1 MPIPA
6 LPLLI
11 AGIGAVAALA
21 LSGKKKG
28 APTSGTY
35 TLDANLSP
43 AETKQVLGA
52 IATSKDPSELNQ
64 YATEMDAQHHPLAA
78 NALRMR
84 AAMLTPGAAL
94 PDAQGLD
101 GNMDPATKTA
111 VLHALA
117 TETDPNKL
125 MTFAGTIQL
134 QYPIAAGLLVA
145 KADALGGGTPTQA
158 PQPGIPVAN
167 PADVAQQAQQAV
179 QQATQQAQ
187 QTIAQLPAAPAP
199 STAIPPSLLAQVNAA
214 LTSSDGNALDA
225 AAQALM
231 GSPVANGP
239 QAQAALAALQLAAA
253 KLQTVGLPGASTL
266 DNVLPPAKQPMPAPN
281 AINGV
286 PPAPPP
292 DGTVWVLATN
302 ADVARDGVA
311 SRYQALLSSQAVGF
325 ESHETWNGHLWK
337 FRVLSHTTDPGL
349 TSYAKDV
356 KGWVAQPQSVLAP
369 SAPAAPPTQAPAII
383 PPAPA
388 PPAAPS
394 TIQGPSTTI
403 QLSRV
408 QQAALAMR
416 NALVAHSYKQAD
428 QPFYVAFQAA
438 AGISPT
444 DGFPGAGGTM
454 PVLDKVL
461 ATFGATLPAGFPRY
475 PWHSRTPSGATG
487 PAAYDGVNA
496 PRWADWTSAV
506 VATSGRRQFVTR
518 MMA

>member
-28 APTSGTY
+28 TPTSGTY

-43 AETKQVLGA
+43 AETQQVLGA
-52 IATSKDPSELNQ
+52 IATSKDPAELNQ

-94 PDAQGLD
+94 PDAHGLD

-145 KADALGGGTPTQA
+145 KADALGGGTPAQA
-158 PQPGIPVAN
+158 PQAGIPVAN
-167 PADVAQQAQQAV
+167 PSDVAQQAQQAV

-187 QTIAQLPAAPAP
+187 QTIAQLPPGPAP
-199 STAIPPSLLAQVNAA
+199 STAIPPSILSQVNAA
-214 LTSSDGNALDA
+214 LSSGNGNALDA

-231 GSPVANGP
+231 SSPVASGP

-253 KLQTVGLPGASTL
+253 KLQVAPAQTL

-286 PPAPPP
+286 PPAGPP

-302 ADVARDGVA
+302 SDVARDGVA
-311 SRYQALLSSQAVGF
+311 ARYQAILSSQPVGF
-325 ESHETWNGHLWK
+325 ESHETFNGNLWK
-337 FRVLSHTTDPGL
+337 FRVISSATDPGL
-349 TSYAKDV
+349 TTYAKDV
-356 KGWVAQPQSVLAP
+356 KGWVAQPQSVLGP
-369 SAPAAPPTQAPAII
+369 SAPPTQAVI

-394 TIQGPSTTI
+394 TLQGPSTSV

-416 NALVAHSYKQAD
+416 NALVAHGYKKAD
-428 QPFYVAFQAA
+428 QALYVAFQSA
-438 AGISPT
+438 AGLSPA

-454 PVLDKVL
+454 PKLDQVL
-461 ATFGATLPAGFPRY
+461 ATFGSSLPAGFPRY
-475 PWHSRTPSGATG
+475 PWHSKTPSGATG
-487 PAAYDGVNA
+487 TAAYDGVNA
-496 PRWADWTSAV
+496 PTWATWTAPV
-506 VATSGRRQFVTR
+506 VATSGRRQFITR

>member
-43 AETKQVLGA
+43 ADTQQVLGA
-52 IATSKDPSELNQ
+52 IANSKDPAELNQ

-117 TETDPNKL
+117 TETDPSKL

-145 KADALGGGTPTQA
+145 KADALGGGTPAQA

-167 PADVAQQAQQAV
+167 PADVAQQATQAV

-187 QTIAQLPAAPAP
+187 QAIAQLPAAPAP
-199 STAIPPSLLAQVNAA
+199 STALPASLLSQINAA
-214 LTSSDGNALDA
+214 LASNNPIALEA
-225 AAQALM
+225 AAKAIDD
-231 GSPVANGP
+231 SPVGGGP
-239 QAQAALAALQLAAA
+239 QAAAAMAALQVAAA
-253 KLQTVGLPGASTL
+253 KLQAGMSGVQTP
-266 DNVLPPAKQPMPAPN
+266 DNVLPPQKQPMAPPN

-302 ADVARDGVA
+302 ADVSRDGVA
-311 SRYQALLSSQAVGF
+311 GRYQAILGSQPVGF
-325 ESHETWNGHLWK
+325 ESHETFNGHLWK
-337 FRVLSHTTDPGL
+337 FRVISNSTDPGL
-349 TSYAKDV
+349 TTYAKDV
-356 KGWVAQPQSVLAP
+356 KGWVAQPQSVVAP
-369 SAPAAPPTQAPAII
+369 SPTAPPTQAPAVI

-394 TIQGPSTTI
+394 TLQGPSTSI

-416 NALVAHSYKQAD
+416 NALVAHSYKKVD
-428 QPFYVAFQAA
+428 QPLYVAFQAA

-454 PVLDKVL
+454 PKLDQVL
-461 ATFGATLPAGFPRY
+461 ATFGASLPAGFPRY

-487 PAAYDGVNA
+487 TAAYDGVNA
-496 PRWADWTSAV
+496 PTWASWTAPV
-506 VATSGRRQFVTR
+506 VATSGRRQFITR

>member
-43 AETKQVLGA
+43 ADTQQVLGA
-52 IATSKDPSELNQ
+52 IANSKDPAELNQ

-117 TETDPNKL
+117 TETDPSKL

-145 KADALGGGTPTQA
+145 KADALGGGTPAQA

-167 PADVAQQAQQAV
+167 PADVAQQATQAV

-187 QTIAQLPAAPAP
+187 QAIAQLPAAP
-199 STAIPPSLLAQVNAA
+199 PPSGAISPAILAQINAA
-214 LTSSDGNALDA
+214 LVSGDANQMEA
-225 AAQALM
+225 AAQAL
-231 GSPVANGP
+231 VASQGTMPSP
-239 QAQAALAALQLAAA
+239 QAQAAMTALQVAAA
-253 KLQTVGLPGASTL
+253 KLQAAPAQTL
-266 DNVLPPAKQPMPAPN
+266 DNVLPPTKQPMAPPN

-286 PPAPPP
+286 APAPPP

-311 SRYQALLSSQAVGF
+311 GRYQAILGSQPVGF
-325 ESHETWNGHLWK
+325 ESHETFNGHLWK
-337 FRVLSHTTDPGL
+337 FRVISNSTDPGL
-349 TSYAKDV
+349 TTYAKDV
-356 KGWVAQPQSVLAP
+356 KGWVAQPQSVVAP
-369 SAPAAPPTQAPAII
+369 SPAAPPTQAPAVI

-394 TIQGPSTTI
+394 TLQGPSTSV

-416 NALVAHSYKQAD
+416 NALVAHSYKKVD
-428 QPFYVAFQAA
+428 QPLYVAFQAA

-454 PVLDKVL
+454 PKLDQVL
-461 ATFGATLPAGFPRY
+461 ATFGASLPAGFPRY

-487 PAAYDGVNA
+487 TAAYDGVNA
-496 PRWADWTSAV
+496 PTWASWTAPV
-506 VATSGRRQFVTR
+506 VATSGRRQFITR

>member
-1 MPIPA
+1 MPVPA

-43 AETKQVLGA
+43 ADTQQVLGA
-52 IATSKDPSELNQ
+52 IANSKDPAELNQ
-64 YATEMDAQHHPLAA
+64 YATEMDAKGHPLAA

-84 AAMLTPGAAL
+84 AAMLTPGAPL

-145 KADALGGGTPTQA
+145 KANALGGGTPAQA
-158 PQPGIPVAN
+158 PQAGIPVAN
-167 PADVAQQAQQAV
+167 PADVAQQATQAV

-187 QTIAQLPAAPAP
+187 QAIAQLPPAPAP
-199 STAIPPSLLAQVNAA
+199 STAIPSALLSQVNAA
-214 LTSSDGNALDA
+214 LSSGDANALEA
-225 AAQALM
+225 AAQSLLA
-231 GSPVANGP
+231 SPVANGP

-253 KLQTVGLPGASTL
+253 KLQAAPAQTL
-266 DNVLPPAKQPMPAPN
+266 DNVLPPPKTPMPAPS

-286 PPAPPP
+286 PPAAPP

-311 SRYQALLSSQAVGF
+311 GRYQSILSSQPVGY
-325 ESHETWNGHLWK
+325 EVHETWNGDLWK
-337 FRVLSHTTDPGL
+337 FRVISSQTDPGL
-349 TSYAKDV
+349 TTYAKDV
-356 KGWVAQPQSVLAP
+356 KGWIAQHSSVLGP
-369 SAPAAPPTQAPAII
+369 SAPAAPPTQAPAVI
-383 PPAPA
+383 PPPPA

-394 TIQGPSTTI
+394 SIQGPSTTI
-403 QLSRV
+403 QLSNV
-408 QQAALAMR
+408 QRAALAMR
-416 NALVAHSYKQAD
+416 NALVAHGYKQAD
-428 QPFYVAFQAA
+428 QPLYKAFQSA
-438 AGISPT
+438 AGLSPV

-454 PVLDKVL
+454 PKLDQVL
-461 ATFGATLPAGFPRY
+461 ATFGSSLPAGFPRY
-475 PWHSRTPSGATG
+475 PWHSTTPTG
-487 PAAYDGVNA
+487 KTGQAAYDGVNA
-496 PRWADWTSAV
+496 PTWASWTSAI
-506 VATSGRRQFVTR
+506 VATSGRRQFITR

>member
-1 MPIPA
+1 MVPA
-6 LPLLI
+6 LPLLL
-11 AGIGAVAALA
+11 AGIGAIAALA
-21 LSGKKKG
+21 LGGKKKG

-43 AETKQVLGA
+43 ADAQQVLGA
-52 IATSKDPSELNQ
+52 IANSKDPAELNQ
-64 YATEMDAQHHPLAA
+64 YATEMDAQGHPLAA

-145 KADALGGGTPTQA
+145 KANALGGGTPAQA

-167 PADVAQQAQQAV
+167 ADIAQQAQQAV
-179 QQATQQAQ
+179 QQATQAAQ
-187 QTIAQLPAAPAP
+187 QTIAQLPPAP
-199 STAIPPSLLAQVNAA
+199 PASTALPPDLLSAINAA
-214 LTSSDGNALDA
+214 LVSGDANRMEA
-225 AAQALM
+225 AAQAIM
-231 GSPVANGP
+231 ISQNPSSP
-239 QAQAALAALQLAAA
+239 QAQAALSALQLAAA
-253 KLQTVGLPGASTL
+253 KLQAAPASTL
-266 DNVLPPAKQPMPAPN
+266 DNVLPPAKQPMVPPN

-286 PPAPPP
+286 PPAAPP

-311 SRYQALLSSQAVGF
+311 GRYQTILNTQAVGF
-325 ESHETWNGHLWK
+325 ESHETFNGHLWK
-337 FRVLSHTTDPGL
+337 FRVISSATDPGL
-349 TSYAKDV
+349 TTYAKDV
-356 KGWVAQPQSVLAP
+356 KGWIAQPQSVLAP
-369 SAPAAPPTQAPAII
+369 SAPAAPPTQAPAVI
-383 PPAPA
+383 PPPPA

-394 TIQGPSTTI
+394 TIVGPSTSV
-403 QLSRV
+403 QLSSV
-408 QQAALAMR
+408 QQKALAMR
-416 NALVAHSYKQAD
+416 NALVAHGYKQAD
-428 QPFYVAFQAA
+428 QPLYKAFQAA
-438 AGISPT
+438 AGLSPV
-444 DGFPGAGGTM
+444 DGFPGSGGTM
-454 PVLDKVL
+454 AMLDKVL
-461 ATFGATLPAGFPRY
+461 ASFGSSLPAGFPRY

-487 PAAYDGVNA
+487 TAAYDGVNA
-496 PRWADWTSAV
+496 PTWASWVSPI
-506 VATSGRRQFVTR
+506 VATSGRRQFITR